1 MQLKIIWMWSTLTW
15 ASRVKLSKNIDMK
28 LLRVGEFKKE
38 IPAILDEK
46 NKIRNISS
54 YLNELN
60 PQSLNFDTL
69 NKIKK
74 IDFETFPEID
84 PSIRIGSC
92 VSNPGN
98 FFAIG
103 LNYKAHAEE
112 TGVKP
117 PEFPV
122 VFNKSVHSIV
132 GPNDNVIIPQNSEK
146 LDHEVEIA
154 MIIGKKAKRV
164 LEKDAQDYIFGYCIC
179 NDVSEREWQKNKGG
193 QWVKGKS
200 GDTFGPLGPYL
211 VTKDEFDDLNN
222 INLSLDV
229 NGNRHQTG
237 NTSLMIFNFNF
248 LIAHLSSYITLMP
261 GDIITT
267 GTPPGVGLGMKPP
280 KFLKNGDEML
290 LKVDNLGQQRTKVIS
305 E

>member
-1 MQLKIIWMWSTLTW
+1 
-15 ASRVKLSKNIDMK
+15 MK
-28 LLRVGEFKKE
+28 LLRVGEFKNE

-54 YLNELN
+54 YLNDLN
-60 PQSLNFDTL
+60 PHSLNFDTL
-69 NKIKK
+69 DKIKK
-74 IDFETFPEID
+74 IDFETLPEID

-92 VSNPGN
+92 ISNPGN

-112 TGVKP
+112 TGAKP
-117 PEFPV
+117 PDFPV

-132 GPNDNVIIPQNSEK
+132 GPNDNVIIPQNSKK

-154 MIIGKKAKRV
+154 MVIGKKAKRV

-267 GTPPGVGLGMKPP
+267 GTPPGVGLGMNPP